1 MLLFHGYLYVERDD
15 CKTDTF
21 FVKIKMNDN
30 TFFCFLLKLI
40 ILAFFMII
48 YLDALYSIVLGT
60 SAVLLDVIRAY
71 SIFFSIVCDT
81 HN

>member
-30 TFFCFLLKLI
+30 TFFCFNYFSLFYDNI
-40 ILAFFMII
+40 FI
-48 YLDALYSIVLGT
+48 DALYSIVLGT
-60 SAVLLDVIRAY
+60 SAVLLDVIRA
-71 SIFFSIVCDT
+71 
-81 HN
+81 

>member
-48 YLDALYSIVLGT
+48 YL
-60 SAVLLDVIRAY
+60 
-71 SIFFSIVCDT
+71 
-81 HN
+81 

>member
-30 TFFCFLLKLI
+30 TIFLFSIITECIFLL
-40 ILAFFMII
+40 
-48 YLDALYSIVLGT
+48 LG
-60 SAVLLDVIRAY
+60 LLPG
-71 SIFFSIVCDT
+71 SELFSL
-81 HN
+81 

>member
-30 TFFCFLLKLI
+30 TFFCFLLH
-40 ILAFFMII
+40 
-48 YLDALYSIVLGT
+48 YNY
-60 SAVLLDVIRAY
+60 
-71 SIFFSIVCDT
+71 FSFYGDNNNI
-81 HN
+81 